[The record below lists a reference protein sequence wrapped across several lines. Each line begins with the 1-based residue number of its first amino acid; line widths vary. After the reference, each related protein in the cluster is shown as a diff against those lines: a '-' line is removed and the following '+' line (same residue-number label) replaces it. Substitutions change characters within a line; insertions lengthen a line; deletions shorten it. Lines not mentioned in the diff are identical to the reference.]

1 MTETIIVALIT
12 VGLSLLWQQAVTDT
26 RMEEQIKVINH
37 QIADL
42 EHNTNT

>member
-42 EHNTNT
+42 EHNTNN

>member
-12 VGLSLLWQQAVTDT
+12 GVLSLFWQQAVTDT
-26 RMEEQIKVINH
+26 RMEEQIKVINQ

-42 EHNTNT
+42 EHNTNN